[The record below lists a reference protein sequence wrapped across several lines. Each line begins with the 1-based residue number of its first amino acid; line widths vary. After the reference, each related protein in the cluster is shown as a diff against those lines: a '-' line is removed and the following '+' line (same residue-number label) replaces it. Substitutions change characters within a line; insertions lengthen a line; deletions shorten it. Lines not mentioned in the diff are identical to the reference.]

1 MISNVDGSISTTIVN
16 IFDNMLLD
24 DYYVLFKVDD
34 YTYTLAHGSEDAF
47 AVGSSS
53 ITGSDVELINYKR
66 TDADSGYTNYY
77 YLDTSQSDVTVN
89 FGSTIVYTNLVEHCP
104 KLPTTEER
112 GGQYVQVFTSMC
124 FFIFF
129 SICIIFNLF
138 GSLRFRVERRHS
150 S

>member
-1 MISNVDGSISTTIVN
+1 MITNVDGSISTTIVN

-34 YTYTLAHGSEDAF
+34 YTYTLAHGSEDDF
-47 AVGSSS
+47 ALGSAS

-66 TDADSGYTNYY
+66 ADAGSGYSSYY
-77 YLDTSQSDVTVN
+77 YIDTGSGDVSVN
-89 FGSTIVYTNLVEHCP
+89 FDSTIVYSNLVEYCP

-112 GGQYVQVFTSMC
+112 SSGHAQVFASMC

-129 SICIIFNLF
+129 SICVIFNLF
-138 GSLRFRVERRHS
+138 GSLRFRVERRHN
-150 S
+150 